1 MAYSPPAACTVGGLF
16 SFLPLSYGSFYL
28 RSILVSNWTDQ
39 TNRGTYTIIL
49 TNTYTSLRKLDWNL
63 CRIDRFGIV
72 LEFLTPNTFET
83 RFSSRGPVENY
94 SNLVFLI
101 RKKRIPTLLLGCA
114 SWILLLYTLRFFG
127 TVNFI
132 PYPCQGNITP
142 QVTRDTHI
150 ESKRKCPQFIR
161 AARYIDNTS
170 EEDSVNHIRN
180 IVALRTHIYSCSV
193 LFTCRFLP
201 ILARVAPPEPFRLLT
216 PMQLGLP
223 SPSIIRLDI
232 RGRHRSTGPCAP
244 APYHPSARFL

>member
-101 RKKRIPTLLLGCA
+101 RKKNYPPYFSVALLGSYYFTLYA
-114 SWILLLYTLRFFG
+114 SLVQLTSYHTLVRGILHHRL
-127 TVNFI
+127 
-132 PYPCQGNITP
+132 Q
-142 QVTRDTHI
+142 
-150 ESKRKCPQFIR
+150 E
-161 AARYIDNTS
+161 
-170 EEDSVNHIRN
+170 
-180 IVALRTHIYSCSV
+180 
-193 LFTCRFLP
+193 
-201 ILARVAPPEPFRLLT
+201 ILT
-216 PMQLGLP
+216 
-223 SPSIIRLDI
+223 
-232 RGRHRSTGPCAP
+232 
-244 APYHPSARFL
+244 

>member
-83 RFSSRGPVENY
+83 RFSFRGPVENY

-101 RKKRIPTLLLGCA
+101 RKKRIPTLLLGLGSYYFTLYA
-114 SWILLLYTLRFFG
+114 SLVQLTSYHTLVRGILHHRL
-127 TVNFI
+127 
-132 PYPCQGNITP
+132 Q
-142 QVTRDTHI
+142 
-150 ESKRKCPQFIR
+150 E
-161 AARYIDNTS
+161 
-170 EEDSVNHIRN
+170 
-180 IVALRTHIYSCSV
+180 
-193 LFTCRFLP
+193 
-201 ILARVAPPEPFRLLT
+201 ILT
-216 PMQLGLP
+216 
-223 SPSIIRLDI
+223 
-232 RGRHRSTGPCAP
+232 
-244 APYHPSARFL
+244 